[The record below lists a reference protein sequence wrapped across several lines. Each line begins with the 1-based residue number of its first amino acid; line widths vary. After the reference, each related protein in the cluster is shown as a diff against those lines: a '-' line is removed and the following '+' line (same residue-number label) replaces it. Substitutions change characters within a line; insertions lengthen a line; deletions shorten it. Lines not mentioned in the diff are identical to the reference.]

1 MTTAELKKSL
11 HSDIENINEIEKLE
25 NLKTF
30 IDTYILN
37 PGEPEFT
44 PEQLEQLDISRKQAE
59 QGIFISN
66 EDVDKEIDEWLK
78 K

>member
-11 HSDIENINEIEKLE
+11 HSDIENINESEKLE

>member
-1 MTTAELKKSL
+1 MTSAELKKSL

>member
-11 HSDIENINEIEKLE
+11 HSDIENINESEKLE

-44 PEQLEQLDISRKQAE
+44 PEQLEQMDISRKQAE

>member
-11 HSDIENINEIEKLE
+11 HSDIENINESEKLE
-25 NLKTF
+25 NLKIF
-30 IDTYILN
+30 IDTYLLN
-37 PGEPEFT
+37 QGETEFT
-44 PEQLEQLDISRKQAE
+44 PEHLKQLNISRKQAE

>member
-11 HSDIENINEIEKLE
+11 HSDIENINESEKLE

-44 PEQLEQLDISRKQAE
+44 PEQLKQLDTSRKQAE